1 MIYSWQMILMI
12 VISSIFLAW
21 FLYRPIRTNLS
32 DKDSNIRINQQRQ
45 NELASDMSL
54 GLIEEAYY
62 QEAKDEII
70 GTLALELKSI
80 ESNNLE
86 IKPLMWSFIIALFI
100 SILSLSLYS
109 QLATKE
115 TPSSLDKSIEPLN
128 LIESIETL
136 KDYLIENPADFQA
149 LKMMS
154 LAQIGIGN
162 VDESIET
169 FEKAYLIDPADIEL
183 LLQYASAIAASQ
195 GGQFDEKSRALIE
208 KAFILDPQSI
218 QVLYFSGIVAAHE
231 GNLNGAIEFWKKALY
246 LMPDD
251 HPDRNVIEEAIEI
264 ILNIQVK

>member
-54 GLIEEAYY
+54 GLIEEVYY

-70 GTLALELKSI
+70 GTLASELKSI

-100 SILSLSLYS
+100 AILSLSLYS
-109 QLATKE
+109 QLAPKE
-115 TPSSLDKSIEPLN
+115 IPSSLDKSIEPLS
-128 LIESIETL
+128 LSESIQTL
-136 KDYLIENPADFQA
+136 KDYLIENPGDFQA
-149 LKMMS
+149 LKMMG

-169 FEKAYLIDPADIEL
+169 FENAYLIDPTDIDL
-183 LLQYASAIAASQ
+183 LLQYASAISASQ
-195 GGQFDEKSRALIE
+195 EGQFDGKSKALIE
-208 KAFILDPQSI
+208 EAFILDPQSI

-231 GNLNGAIEFWKKALY
+231 GNLNDAIEFWQKALY
-246 LMPDD
+246 LMPED
-251 HPDRNVIEEAIEI
+251 HPDRNTIEEALDTV
-264 ILNIQVK
+264 LNLQVK